1 MPRPAPN
8 LAPNPAPTTVGG
20 AFREGVWGRGRRL
33 RAALSIAGFCGHQ
46 LAEVMVPVA
55 VGVVIDS
62 AIAPHDPV
70 ALGWA
75 LAFLV
80 AVFAVLI
87 CAWQVGDR
95 SATVVYSRGEHALRQ
110 GVLGLALRRRV
121 RRPAGEVLTISS
133 SDAGQTAGFFW
144 VIAEQAAAATAVLVA
159 CITLLVIAWPLAIAV
174 VIGTLVQAFVVH
186 AVSGGLRRRGYA
198 AQKQAARLDAVS
210 TDFATGLRVLGA
222 LGGAP
227 RAAERYV
234 AESAVAGEAAY
245 RAEKATAGLT
255 ALNLLVSGLAFTG
268 IAMLGG
274 WLALEGAITVG
285 GFVTA
290 MGLAQTIRGPLQ
302 ALGYLPAQIASKHG
316 SATRIAEFT
325 AEAEM
330 DAAEVG
336 ADAAEAEM
344 DAVEAG
350 ADAVE
355 RMPVT
360 DAGALAAGG
369 VPAGGV
375 VARLDVDGRPIEICA
390 GELTGIRADPARIA
404 DLARLFGGQREPEVG
419 ELLLTGTDAARLDA
433 EGRRSRVFAP
443 PHDAAVF
450 SGTAAENIADP
461 IDAAHLEASAF
472 DEVLRRLPD
481 GLDERVGER
490 GLRLSGGQ
498 RQRLLLAR
506 ALHQP
511 QPLLVLHEPTTAI
524 DPITEAQVA
533 EGLARDGRT
542 ILLLTDRASLLAAC
556 AHVHD
561 LREDPD
567 PRDDRDP
574 RDDSDLRDDPDPRDD
589 RDRRGDA

>member
-8 LAPNPAPTTVGG
+8 HAPNPAPTTVGG

-55 VGVVIDS
+55 VGVVIDR

-75 LAFLV
+75 LVFLV

-95 SATVVYSRGEHALRQ
+95 SATVVYARGEHALRQ

-234 AESAVAGEAAY
+234 AESAVAAEAAY

-274 WLALEGAITVG
+274 WLALEGTITVG

-325 AEAEM
+325 AEA
-330 DAAEVG
+330 G
-336 ADAAEAEM
+336 M

-360 DAGALAAGG
+360 DAVAPAAGG
-369 VPAGGV
+369 VAAGGV
-375 VARLDVDGRPIEICA
+375 VARLDVDGRPIEIRA

-433 EGRRSRVFAP
+433 EGLRSRVFAP

-556 AHVHD
+556 ARVH
-561 LREDPD
+561 
-567 PRDDRDP
+567 
-574 RDDSDLRDDPDPRDD
+574 DLRDDPDPRDD
-589 RDRRGDA
+589 PDLRDDRDRRGDDRDRRGDA

>member
-8 LAPNPAPTTVGG
+8 LEPNPAPTTVGG

-55 VGVVIDS
+55 VGVVIDR

-75 LAFLV
+75 LVFLV

-95 SATVVYSRGEHALRQ
+95 SATVVYARGEHALRQ

-234 AESAVAGEAAY
+234 AESAVAAEAAY

-274 WLALEGAITVG
+274 RLALEGAITVG

-330 DAAEVG
+330 DAAEAG
-336 ADAAEAEM
+336 ADAA
-344 DAVEAG
+344 EAG

-360 DAGALAAGG
+360 DAVAAAAGG

-375 VARLDVDGRPIEICA
+375 VARLDVDGRPIEIRA

-433 EGRRSRVFAP
+433 EGLRSRVFAP

-561 LREDPD
+561 LRDDPDQRDHPDPREDPD
-567 PRDDRDP
+567 PRDDRNP
-574 RDDSDLRDDPDPRDD
+574 RDDPDQRDD
-589 RDRRGDA
+589 A

>member
-1 MPRPAPN
+1 MT
-8 LAPNPAPTTVGG
+8 TTVGG
-20 AFREGVWGRGRRL
+20 VFREGVWGRGRRL
-33 RAALSIAGFCGHQ
+33 RAVASIAGFCGHQ

-55 VGVVIDS
+55 VGVVIDR

-75 LAFLV
+75 LGFLV
-80 AVFAVLI
+80 VVFAVLI
-87 CAWQVGDR
+87 CSWQMGDR
-95 SATVVYSRGEHALRQ
+95 TGTVVYARGEHALRQ

-186 AVSGGLRRRGYA
+186 AVSGPLRRRGYA

-234 AESAVAGEAAY
+234 AESAVAAEAAY

-274 WLALEGAITVG
+274 WLALEGAITIG

-302 ALGYLPAQIASKHG
+302 SLGYLPAQIASKHG

-325 AEAEM
+325 AEAGG
-330 DAAEVG
+330 DSA
-336 ADAAEAEM
+336 
-344 DAVEAG
+344 
-350 ADAVE
+350 E

-360 DAGALAAGG
+360 DAVGPA
-369 VPAGGV
+369 AGGV
-375 VARLDVDGRPIEICA
+375 VARLDIDGRSIEIRA
-390 GELTGIRADPARIA
+390 GEVTGIRADPERIA
-404 DLARLFGGQREPEVG
+404 DLARLFGGQREAAAG
-419 ELLLTGTDAARLDA
+419 ELELGGTDAAHLAA
-433 EGRRSRVFAP
+433 EDLRSRVFAP

-461 IDAAHLEASAF
+461 IDAAHLTASAF
-472 DEVLRRLPD
+472 DEVVRRLPD

-533 EGLARDGRT
+533 AGLAGDGRT

-556 AHVHD
+556 ARVHD
-561 LREDPD
+561 L
-567 PRDDRDP
+567 RDDRDP
-574 RDDSDLRDDPDPRDD
+574 SDE
-589 RDRRGDA
+589 RDRGDDA

>member
-8 LAPNPAPTTVGG
+8 LAPNPAPTTVGR

-55 VGVVIDS
+55 VGVVIDR

-75 LAFLV
+75 LVFLV

-95 SATVVYSRGEHALRQ
+95 SATVVYARGEHALRQ

-159 CITLLVIAWPLAIAV
+159 CVTLLVIAWPLAIAV

-234 AESAVAGEAAY
+234 AESAVAAEAAY

-325 AEAEM
+325 AEAGM
-330 DAAEVG
+330 DAA
-336 ADAAEAEM
+336 
-344 DAVEAG
+344 EAG

-360 DAGALAAGG
+360 DAAAAAAGG
-369 VPAGGV
+369 VVAGGV
-375 VARLDVDGRPIEICA
+375 VARLDVDGRPIEIRA

-433 EGRRSRVFAP
+433 EGLRSRVFAP

-556 AHVHD
+556 ARVHD
-561 LREDPD
+561 LRED
-567 PRDDRDP
+567 RDP
-574 RDDSDLRDDPDPRDD
+574 RDDPDPRDD
-589 RDRRGDA
+589 RDARDDPDPRDDPDQRDDA

>member
-1 MPRPAPN
+1 MT
-8 LAPNPAPTTVGG
+8 TTVGTVF
-20 AFREGVWGRGRRL
+20 AEGVWGRGRRM
-33 RAALSIAGFCGHQ
+33 RAVLSVVGFCGHQ

-55 VGVVIDS
+55 VGVVIDR
-62 AIAPHDPV
+62 AIAPGDPV

-87 CAWQVGDR
+87 CAWQLGDR
-95 SATVVYSRGEHALRQ
+95 AGTVVYARGEHALRQ
-110 GVLGLALRRRV
+110 GVLGLALHRRT

-159 CITLLVIAWPLAIAV
+159 CITLLTIAWPLAVAV
-174 VIGTLVQAFVVH
+174 VIGTLVQAFLVH
-186 AVSGGLRRRGYA
+186 VVSGGLRRRGYE

-222 LGGAP
+222 LGGAS
-227 RAAERYV
+227 RATRRYV
-234 AESAVAGEAAY
+234 AESAVAAEAAY
-245 RAEKATAGLT
+245 RAEKAAAGLT

-274 WLALEGAITVG
+274 WLALDGAITVG

-302 ALGYLPAQIASKHG
+302 SLGYLPAAIASKHG
-316 SATRIAEFT
+316 SARRIAEFSQ
-325 AEAEM
+325 
-330 DAAEVG
+330 
-336 ADAAEAEM
+336 
-344 DAVEAG
+344 
-350 ADAVE
+350 
-355 RMPVT
+355 
-360 DAGALAAGG
+360 DAGALAQGGPVAAVEAAVEVAPGTGVLAEPEAPTAGFTDPNASG
-369 VPAGGV
+369 REVI
-375 VARLDVDGRPIEICA
+375 ARLSVDGRGIEVVA
-390 GELTGIRADPARIA
+390 SQVTGIRADPERIV
-404 DLARLFGGQREPEVG
+404 DLARLFGGLRPATPG
-419 ELLLTGTDAARLDA
+419 ELVIDGTDAVHLGDA
-433 EGRRSRVFAP
+433 GLREAVFAP

-450 SGTAAENIADP
+450 SGTAAENIAAD
-461 IDAAHLEASAF
+461 IHDAHLSASAF

-481 GLDERVGER
+481 GLDEKVGER

-533 EGLARDGRT
+533 TGLASEGRT
-542 ILLLTDRASLLAAC
+542 IVLLTDRASLLSSC
-556 AHVHD
+556 HRVHD
-561 LREDPD
+561 LRE
-567 PRDDRDP
+567 
-574 RDDSDLRDDPDPRDD
+574 
-589 RDRRGDA
+589 AHA